1 MLCARCDL
9 KLVMENSASYKIY
22 FVNDSAAAIDFG
34 NVIDKGINAKA
45 IALFNYLTQHPIEGM
60 IEAIPA
66 YSSVSVHFDIPA
78 LRKKISSHKK
88 TYEWI
93 ENKLNQVML
102 NEFTGLETIPDLIRI
117 PVCYGDE
124 FAIDLPWIGQQKNL
138 TREEIV
144 YLHSSRQYRVYML
157 GFLPGFP
164 YMGEVD
170 ERIFVRRKPEPQ
182 QISAGS
188 VGIAGRQTGIYPV
201 NSPGGWQI
209 IGRTPLK
216 MFNKDNIDP
225 CLLKAGD
232 AVEFYS
238 ITGEE
243 FDYIQENTP
252 LREERG

>member
-1 MLCARCDL
+1 
-9 KLVMENSASYKIY
+9 MENSASYKIY

-34 NVIDKGINAKA
+34 NVIDKDINAKA

-66 YSSVSVHFDIPA
+66 YSSVSVYFDIPA
-78 LRKKISSHKK
+78 LRKKISSHKNA
-88 TYEWI
+88 YEWI
-93 ENKLNQVML
+93 QDKLNQVML

-117 PVCYGDE
+117 PVCYDDE
-124 FAIDLPWIGQQKNL
+124 FANDLPWMAEQKNL

-144 YLHSSRQYRVYML
+144 HLHSSRQYRVYML

-170 ERIFVRRKPEPQ
+170 KRIVVPRKPEPQ
-182 QISAGS
+182 AILAGS
-188 VGIAGRQTGIYPV
+188 VGIAGKQTGIYPL

-216 MFNKDNIDP
+216 MFNKNNIEP

-238 ITGEE
+238 ITIDEFNYMLKNPLSPRGEGLGVRPG
-243 FDYIQENTP
+243 I
-252 LREERG
+252 